1 MNPGQMVPFDV
12 MLSRVWA
19 RPCYNLVDMTHASL
33 TRSIKQAM
41 TETLRDNRDAVRDLL
56 AEVLEDLAL
65 VNAIRTGEKTRRV
78 KRETVMRTLARKK

>member
-1 MNPGQMVPFDV
+1 
-12 MLSRVWA
+12 
-19 RPCYNLVDMTHASL
+19 MTQASL

-65 VNAIRTGEKTRRV
+65 LNAIRAGERTRPV
-78 KRETVMRTLARKK
+78 KREAVMRALARKK